1 MIMLNYDYIIKLR
14 PFVRA
19 RGALYIRSYYDAYY
33 AAYMMIFVE
42 VFPVFK

>member
-19 RGALYIRSYYDAYY
+19 RGALYIRSYYDS
-33 AAYMMIFVE
+33 YMIYMISSSRSFQSLND
-42 VFPVFK
+42 

>member
-19 RGALYIRSYYDAYY
+19 RGALYIRSYYDS
-33 AAYMMIFVE
+33 YMIYMILEFVE